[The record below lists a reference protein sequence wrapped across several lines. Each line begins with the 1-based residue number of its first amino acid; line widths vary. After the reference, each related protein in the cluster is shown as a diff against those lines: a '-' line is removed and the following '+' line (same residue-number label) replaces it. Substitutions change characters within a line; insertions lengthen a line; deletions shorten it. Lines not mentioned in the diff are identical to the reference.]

1 MNTRFFT
8 GYLPGEAVTAW
19 APATAEHG
27 PLPRVLFEVR
37 IKDSVG
43 VEFEDKCMIDDAR
56 LIADCLALLTAGRA
70 VIVQGEQTAR
80 PFHKNGV
87 LTGWVRE
94 VRVQRMEFPNRK
106 AAALP
111 VAGRANEKAGA
122 AEVEA
127 EKT

>member
-1 MNTRFFT
+1 MNARFFT

-27 PLPRVLFEVR
+27 PLPRVLFDVR
-37 IKDSVG
+37 IKDSAG

-56 LIADCLALLTAGRA
+56 LIADYQALLTAGRA

-80 PFHKNGV
+80 PYHKNGV
-87 LTGWVRE
+87 LTGWMRE

-106 AAALP
+106 AATKP
-111 VAGRANEKAGA
+111 EDEKA
-122 AEVEA
+122 EA
-127 EKT
+127 KAN